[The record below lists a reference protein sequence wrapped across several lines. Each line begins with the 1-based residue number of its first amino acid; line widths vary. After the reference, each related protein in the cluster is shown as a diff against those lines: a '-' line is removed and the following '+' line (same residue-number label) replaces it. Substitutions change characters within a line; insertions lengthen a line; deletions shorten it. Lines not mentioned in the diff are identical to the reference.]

1 MSEEENKN
9 AIIIHGCSSS
19 PDNDAEFDPKHW
31 ISWVRETLIA
41 RGIPTAMPIMPES
54 WAPNYEKWKV
64 KLEKQKI
71 NEETTLI
78 GHSCG
83 CAFLVRWLGD
93 SKQKI
98 DKLIL
103 VAPWKI
109 GTSSEAK
116 RKFYDYPID
125 ETIKARVNKIV
136 MFTADNEE
144 ENGKKSLK
152 IFHDAFGGK
161 IIELKGRG
169 HYAGD
174 DDVRTEEFPELLAE
188 IIS

>member
-1 MSEEENKN
+1 MKN
-9 AIIIHGCSSS
+9 VIIIHGCSSVPAEDATTKAQ
-19 PDNDAEFDPKHW
+19 PDLKHW
-31 ISWVRETLIA
+31 IPWTREVLVA
-41 RGIPTAMPIMPES
+41 RGIPATTPQMPES
-54 WAPNYEKWKV
+54 WAPGYERWKTEF
-64 KLEKQKI
+64 EKQDI
-71 NEETTLI
+71 NVDTTLI

-83 CAFLVRWLGD
+83 CSFLVRWLGD
-93 SKQKI
+93 SKRRI

-116 RKFYDYPID
+116 KQFYNYVID
-125 ETIKARVNKIV
+125 ETIKSRVNKIV

-144 ENGKKSLK
+144 EAGKKSLA
-152 IFHDAFGGK
+152 IFHDALGGT

-174 DDVRTEEFPELLAE
+174 DAIRTEDFPELLE
-188 IIS
+188 VVI

>member
-1 MSEEENKN
+1 
-9 AIIIHGCSSS
+9 
-19 PDNDAEFDPKHW
+19 
-31 ISWVRETLIA
+31 
-41 RGIPTAMPIMPES
+41 MPS
-54 WAPNYEKWKV
+54 YEKWK
-64 KLEKQKI
+64 LEFEKQNI
-71 NEETTLI
+71 NEESTLI

-93 SKQKI
+93 SKRKI

-109 GTSSEAK
+109 GTSSQEK
-116 RKFYDYPID
+116 IKFYDYLID
-125 ETIKARVNKIV
+125 ETIKSRVSKIV
-136 MFTADNEE
+136 MFTADNEA

-152 IFHDAFGGK
+152 IFHDALGGT

-174 DDVRTEEFPELLAE
+174 DKVRTEKFPELLSAIFE
-188 IIS
+188 

>member
-1 MSEEENKN
+1 MAVSAKN
-9 AIIIHGCSSS
+9 SIIIHGCSSGS
-19 PDNDAEFDPKHW
+19 NSDTEFNPKGW
-31 ISWVRETLIA
+31 IPWIRKTLIA
-41 RGIPTAMPIMPES
+41 RGIPTATPLMPES
-54 WAPNYEKWKV
+54 WAPNYEKWKAE
-64 KLEKQKI
+64 LEKRKI

-93 SKQKI
+93 TKRKI

-109 GTSSEAK
+109 GTTSKVKE
-116 RKFYDYPID
+116 KFYDYPVD
-125 ETIKARVNKIV
+125 ETIQARVNKIV

-152 IFHDAFGGK
+152 IFHDALGGK
-161 IIELKGRG
+161 IIEIEGRG

-174 DDVRTEEFPELLAE
+174 DGMQTEEFPELLAE
-188 IIS
+188 IIP

>member
-1 MSEEENKN
+1 MKN
-9 AIIIHGCSSS
+9 VIIIHGCSSTLQES
-19 PDNDAEFDPKHW
+19 AEFPENKHW
-31 ISWVRETLIA
+31 MPWIQKELID
-41 RGIPTAMPIMPES
+41 RGIPTVVPLMPES
-54 WAPNYEKWKV
+54 WMPDYEKWKTEM
-64 KLEKQKI
+64 EKQKI
-71 NEETTLI
+71 NEQTTLI

-116 RKFYDYPID
+116 KKFYEYPID
-125 ETIKARVNKIV
+125 EIIKTRVNKII

-144 ENGKKSLK
+144 QDGKRSLE
-152 IFHDAFGGK
+152 IFKDALGGTV
-161 IIELKGRG
+161 IELNGHG
-169 HYAGD
+169 HYTAENMSTG
-174 DDVRTEEFPELLAE
+174 EFPELLAA
-188 IIS
+188 ILN

>member
-1 MSEEENKN
+1 
-9 AIIIHGCSSS
+9 
-19 PDNDAEFDPKHW
+19 
-31 ISWVRETLIA
+31 
-41 RGIPTAMPIMPES
+41 MPES
-54 WAPNYEKWKV
+54 WVPSYEKWKSEF
-64 KLEKQKI
+64 EKKEI

-93 SKQKI
+93 SKRKI

-109 GTSSEAK
+109 GTSSKEK
-116 RKFYDYPID
+116 IKFYNYAID
-125 ETIKARVNKIV
+125 ETIKSRVNNIV
-136 MFTADNEE
+136 MFTADNEA

-152 IFHDAFGGK
+152 MFHDALGGT

-174 DDVRTEEFPELLAE
+174 DEVRTEEFPELLK
-188 IIS
+188 IILE